1 MSPQNPSNMLWR
13 STRASST
20 STASRWETGPDYPSR
35 LVSTVSSEDQPEE
48 KHYVWQVEQYQTGR
62 QEAEERQR
70 HVLAGELP
78 QQQRAERDYE
88 HGFRHR
94 GSHVE
99 EPHLLYL
106 SRARAEKRYPDRT
119 RHEIE
124 QYDRG
129 VAHNA
134 RDHELLTRPAQQ
146 DRRVESLGDGGDE
159 EEEPVSPPLLEML
172 RYYPQVDQGRTQR
185 EPGYGVQDGPGGS
198 YKAAGIGG
206 GQCALFSRN
215 GRGWGGCT
223 LSSQRRVAILPAAPA
238 LPPSPPAFLSM
249 PLTLSSVSRARK

>member
-159 EEEPVSPPLLEML
+159 EEEPVSSPLLEML
-172 RYYPQVDQGRTQR
+172 RYCPQVDQGRNQR
-185 EPGYGVQDGPGGS
+185 EPGYGVQDGAGGS
-198 YKAAGIGG
+198 TRRLVLVA
-206 GQCALFSRN
+206 N
-215 GRGWGGCT
+215 V
-223 LSSQRRVAILPAAPA
+223 LSSPGMDEGGEGV
-238 LPPSPPAFLSM
+238 PSPVRGEKLYCRLRRPFPHLRR
-249 PLTLSSVSRARK
+249 LFYRCR